1 MKKLDSIPFLTDDG
15 EQVEFSILEQTTI
28 NGKNYLLVKEAGD
41 QEESDED
48 LVYIMR
54 ECPGADGDMVSYVF
68 VEEDEELEPV
78 SKVFEQ
84 LLEDLNIEVE

>member
-54 ECPGADGDMVSYVF
+54 ECPGADGDMVSYEF
-68 VEEDEELEPV
+68 VEEDEELGPV

>member
-41 QEESDED
+41 QEEKHDD